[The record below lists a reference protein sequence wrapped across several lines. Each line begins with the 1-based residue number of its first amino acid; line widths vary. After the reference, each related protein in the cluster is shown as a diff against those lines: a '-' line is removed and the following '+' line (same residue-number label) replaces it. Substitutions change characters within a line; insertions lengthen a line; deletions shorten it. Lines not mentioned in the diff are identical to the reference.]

1 MNSPQSKGDE
11 DLSDMSSLKRK
22 LAAAKL
28 QDEMYDNDTKVAVTA
43 EVFRRVSQQVVS
55 VAVSNAIDK
64 MSTK

>member
-1 MNSPQSKGDE
+1 MNSPSKGDE

-28 QDEMYDNDTKVAVTA
+28 QDEMYENDTKVAVTA